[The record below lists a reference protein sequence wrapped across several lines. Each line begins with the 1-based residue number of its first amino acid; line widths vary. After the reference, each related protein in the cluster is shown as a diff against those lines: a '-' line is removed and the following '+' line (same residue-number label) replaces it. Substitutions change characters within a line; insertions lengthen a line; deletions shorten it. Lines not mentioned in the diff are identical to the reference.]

1 MYATFISFE
10 FFRLSKLS
18 APAKFVF
25 TDCSVFHR
33 FCLLFRIAAFAMLN
47 EFLCSINF
55 QKLCAMSRSV
65 KNDCVTSEHVNFFI
79 MHYPSNEFALSLVWR
94 KFSRVKC
101 NDPESGR
108 IQSPCD

>member
-10 FFRLSKLS
+10 FFHLSKLS

-25 TDCSVFHR
+25 TDCSVFDR

-47 EFLCSINF
+47 EFLCSTNF

-65 KNDCVTSEHVNFFI
+65 KNYCVTSEYVNFLLCTNPL
-79 MHYPSNEFALSLVWR
+79 MSLLEVWCGGS
-94 KFSRVKC
+94 FQGSREE
-101 NDPESGR
+101 DD
-108 IQSPCD
+108 I

>member
-10 FFRLSKLS
+10 FFHLSKLS
-18 APAKFVF
+18 AQSRCIF
-25 TDCSVFHR
+25 TDCSVFDR

-65 KNDCVTSEHVNFFI
+65 KNDCVTSEYVNLWLCTNPL
-79 MHYPSNEFALSLVWR
+79 MSLLEVC
-94 KFSRVKC
+94 VKEVFKGQEKRMIYY
-101 NDPESGR
+101 DQEE
-108 IQSPCD
+108 